1 MKKEADRPMPNM
13 EIAKELMCW
22 TYQKQRRWILKEE
35 QPVSDDYLFYKMP
48 SIVSFI
54 ICTK

>member
-1 MKKEADRPMPNM
+1 MQLMKKEADRPMPNM
-13 EIAKELMCW
+13 EIAKELMCR

-48 SIVSFI
+48 SIVS
-54 ICTK
+54 